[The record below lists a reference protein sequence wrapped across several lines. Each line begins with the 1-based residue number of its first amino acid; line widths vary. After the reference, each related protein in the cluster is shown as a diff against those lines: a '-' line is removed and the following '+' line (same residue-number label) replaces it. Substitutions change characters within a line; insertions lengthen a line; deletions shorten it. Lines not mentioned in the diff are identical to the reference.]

1 MRYYNPEYE
10 NKVRQFI
17 EGSRRKAY
25 IKTYGCQQN
34 VSDSEKIAALAENMG
49 YELCDSPRE
58 ASLVVFNTCA
68 VRHSAEQKILGNVGM
83 LHALKEKNP
92 SMIIVLCGCMTQQEH
107 VAEDIKKRYSFVD
120 IVIGTSAIHELPRLI
135 FERLTGGKKIRTLY
149 DESGEIV
156 EGIDNV
162 RNESFR
168 AFVPIMYGCNNFC
181 TYCIVPYVRGRER
194 SRRAGDVVA
203 EAASLVAGGCR
214 EITLLGQNVNSYREP
229 ETGENFPQLL
239 RRIAGIE
246 GDFKIRFMTSHP
258 KDASDEL
265 IDVIASCD
273 KIAKHIHLPVQSGSD
288 RVLKAMNRK
297 YTRDGYLALVKR
309 ARERIDGLCIT
320 SDMIVGFPG
329 ETEEDF
335 ADTLSLVDEVG
346 YDSLFTFLYSI
357 REGTP
362 AAKMPDQIPRDEKQ
376 RRFDALVELQT
387 QKGFERNAAMKGTE
401 LTVLVDEVKSDAP
414 GGLKLLSSRTDGNK
428 IVEFAGPAELYGNY
442 ARVRVTEPMSWLLKG
457 ELIAEK

>member
-49 YELCDSPRE
+49 YELCDSPQD

-68 VRHSAEQKILGNVGM
+68 VRHSAEQKILGNVGI

-107 VAEDIKKRYSFVD
+107 MVEDIKKRYSFVD
-120 IVIGTSAIHELPRLI
+120 IVVGTSAVHELPRLI
-135 FERLTGGKKIRTLY
+135 FERLTGGRKIRTLY

-156 EGIDNV
+156 EGVGNV

-239 RRIAGIE
+239 RRVAGID

-265 IDVIASCD
+265 IDVVASCD

-387 QKGFERNAAMKGTE
+387 RKGFERNAAMKGAE

>member
-1 MRYYNPEYE
+1 M
-10 NKVRQFI
+10 
-17 EGSRRKAY
+17 
-25 IKTYGCQQN
+25 
-34 VSDSEKIAALAENMG
+34 
-49 YELCDSPRE
+49 
-58 ASLVVFNTCA
+58 
-68 VRHSAEQKILGNVGM
+68 
-83 LHALKEKNP
+83 
-92 SMIIVLCGCMTQQEH
+92 
-107 VAEDIKKRYSFVD
+107 
-120 IVIGTSAIHELPRLI
+120 
-135 FERLTGGKKIRTLY
+135 
-149 DESGEIV
+149 
-156 EGIDNV
+156 
-162 RNESFR
+162 RNEDFR

-194 SRRAGDVVA
+194 GRRAGDVLA
-203 EAASLVAGGCR
+203 EVKSLVAGGCR

-239 RRIAGIE
+239 RRVAQID

-273 KIAKHIHLPVQSGSD
+273 KLAKHIHLPVQSGSD
-288 RVLKAMNRK
+288 RILKAMNRK
-297 YTRDGYLALVKR
+297 YTRADYLALVKR

-387 QKGFERNAAMKGTE
+387 RKGFERNAAMKGME
-401 LTVLVDEVKSDAP
+401 FTVLVDEVK
-414 GGLKLLSSRTDGNK
+414 GGADGGAKLLSSRTDGNK
-428 IVEFAGPAELYGNY
+428 IVEFEGPAELYGNY

-457 ELIAEK
+457 ELIG

>member
-194 SRRAGDVVA
+194 SRRSEDVLA
-203 EAASLVAGGCR
+203 EVKPLVASGCR

>member
-68 VRHSAEQKILGNVGM
+68 VRHSAEQKILGNVGI

-107 VAEDIKKRYSFVD
+107 MVEDIKKRYSFVD

-135 FERLTGGKKIRTLY
+135 FERLTGGRKIRTLY

-156 EGIDNV
+156 EGIGNV

-203 EAASLVAGGCR
+203 ETASLVAGGCR

-229 ETGENFPQLL
+229 ETVENFPQLL
-239 RRIAGIE
+239 RRVAGIE

-265 IDVIASCD
+265 IDVIASCG

-387 QKGFERNAAMKGTE
+387 RKGFERNAAMKGAE

-442 ARVRVTEPMSWLLKG
+442 AHVRVTEPMSWLLKG

>member
-203 EAASLVAGGCR
+203 EAASLVAGGCC